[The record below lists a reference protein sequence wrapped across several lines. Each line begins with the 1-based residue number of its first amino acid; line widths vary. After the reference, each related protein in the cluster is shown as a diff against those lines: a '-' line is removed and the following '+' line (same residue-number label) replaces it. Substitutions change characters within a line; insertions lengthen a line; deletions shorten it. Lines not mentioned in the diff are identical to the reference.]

1 MKYKTIFIIAFILYL
16 IFGLTYIFFPVF
28 AMSYFDTETTTL
40 AKQFITRW
48 WGVALLG
55 LGTTL
60 IFALK
65 AAPDSIG
72 LRSIC
77 IGHFVHFAA
86 GFFLS
91 IANNIWASPKPLMW
105 AIVVLFGILRFCLG
119 CWCSRK
125 KPEHYLPIAWVER
138 YLALCGL
145 CL

>member
-1 MKYKTIFIIAFILYL
+1 MKYKTIFIFAFILYL
-16 IFGLTYIFFPVF
+16 IFGLTYIFFPEF

-105 AIVVLFGILRFCLG
+105 AIVVLFGIFAVLFGLLVFE
-119 CWCSRK
+119 K
-125 KPEHYLPIAWVER
+125 KA
-138 YLALCGL
+138 
-145 CL
+145 